1 MYICCAPC
9 KDLLAYFL
17 KQDTLVRYLLDEL
30 YLSEDDHSDALCP
43 IQREAQVSLLGE
55 HALVRPPTT
64 EEVRLLHSELK
75 FDVKHIEAEVGAMKQ
90 SFNLF
95 ASALNNFANSPSC
108 RSIFTTARLFRCL
121 LYYIKMLQTG
131 QLLFPSYKLRNQ
143 CQPLPR

>member
-1 MYICCAPC
+1 MDGPRANRYETHRPPC
-9 KDLLAYFL
+9 KDLLTYCL
-17 KQDTLVRYLLDEL
+17 KRDTLIRYLLDEL

-90 SFNLF
+90 SFNSF
-95 ASALNNFANSPSC
+95 ASALNNFANSPS
-108 RSIFTTARLFRCL
+108 RKSISP
-121 LYYIKMLQTG
+121 LQD
-131 QLLFPSYKLRNQ
+131 SSDAYHII
-143 CQPLPR
+143 